1 MTQTLP
7 QPNIASLRKQISK
20 SIESGDLNS
29 AYCDAKLVLRLI
41 EDEEHRHEALADHLY
56 ELGLICTALDFF
68 PEASRHLKRSIKL
81 CQERNSEE
89 RGFIVKEA
97 TDVLKNIEPEFGYEF
112 ASSGLMVS

>member
-7 QPNIASLRKQISK
+7 QPNIASLKKQISK

-68 PEASRHLKRSIKL
+68 PEASRHLKRAIKL

-89 RGFIVKEA
+89 RAFIVKEA

-112 ASSGLMVS
+112 ASAGLMVS